1 MDYYFLIIGLIL
13 IILAMS
19 MRFRKVD
26 FLIDRFSFFQKVIR
40 KGNFEV
46 DREALSKY
54 YSVLFSVPGVILLI
68 GTVLLYIYPS
78 IYDTLSPIL
87 WITLISIAILGILY
101 ANVSK
106 RFLVYEIG
114 QT

>member
-1 MDYYFLIIGLIL
+1 MDYYFLIIGIIL
-13 IILAMS
+13 IILAIF
-19 MRFRKVD
+19 MRFRKID
-26 FLIDRFSFFQKVIR
+26 WLIDRFSFFQKIIR

-46 DREALSKY
+46 DREALSRY

-78 IYDTLSPIL
+78 YNDTISPL
-87 WITLISIAILGILY
+87 MWITLISIAIVGIFY

-106 RFLVYEIG
+106 KFLIFESDG
-114 QT
+114 Q